1 MQVITSILDILPF
14 LPSRPEFH
22 VHHGVTWGDPGSG
35 GDSSEVK
42 EKLQKVWQ
50 IEATER
56 AFAAILSDGSLIA
69 WGDPMRGGEFEVE
82 VRIRMRMIDM
92 DTALSKMCG

>member
-1 MQVITSILDILPF
+1 M
-14 LPSRPEFH
+14 
-22 VHHGVTWGDPGSG
+22 
-35 GDSSEVK
+35 
-42 EKLQKVWQ
+42 WQ
-50 IEATER
+50 IEATEH

-69 WGDPMRGGEFEVE
+69 WGDPMCGGEFEVE